1 MPDGFD
7 PHTELAR
14 IWNLRD
20 MMQACRELGPKYR
33 EILETLL
40 NHEDPWVQLAAM
52 KLGMDRGFGKSRQS
66 HDVTLDISHTQSKVV
81 ILPDNG
87 RSVTSPGKV
96 IDAEA

>member
-14 IWNLRD
+14 IWTLRD
-20 MMQACRELGPKYR
+20 MMQSCRELAPRYR
-33 EILETLL
+33 EILEELL
-40 NHEDPWVQLAAM
+40 NHEDPWVQLAAV
-52 KLGMDRGFGKSRQS
+52 KLGMDRGFGRARQHHLVS
-66 HDVTLDISHTQSKVV
+66 DVTNANQSKVV

-87 RSVTSPGKV
+87 RSVNNPGKV